1 MPAQQRFKA
10 DDAAV
15 DQADFRL
22 VAGADAVVAHDL
34 ARVVELAGAGAR
46 FVHHLAIEHVD
57 AAAAAVFQFIQRGI
71 GAFHQLR
78 SVASVFGIDG
88 AADAHAA
95 MQRLAAVGDRRL
107 QLQQKLVGDAENILL
122 VFDIAD
128 HHGELVAAEAGD
140 ERMRIHAGA
149 EPFTQ
154 DPQQMV
160 ARRVAQ
166 RVVHQLEVV
175 KIQQHQP
182 KRLFAVQ
189 GALHLLLQLFLE

>member
-1 MPAQQRFKA
+1 MSW
-10 DDAAV
+10 
-15 DQADFRL
+15 
-22 VAGADAVVAHDL
+22 L
-34 ARVVELAGAGAR
+34 ARAGL
-46 FVHHLAIEHVD
+46 VHHLAIEHID
-57 AAAAAVFQFIQRGI
+57 AAAAAVFQLIQRGI
-71 GAFHQLR
+71 GAFHQFR
-78 SVASVFGIDG
+78 SVAGIFGVDG

-95 MQRLAAVGDRRL
+95 MQRLATVGDRRL

-122 VFDIAD
+122 VFNVAD
-128 HHGELVAAEAGD
+128 YHREFVPPEAGD

-154 DPQQMV
+154 NPQQMV

-182 KRLFAVQ
+182 EGLVAMQ
-189 GALHLLLQLFLE
+189 GTLHLLLQLFLE